1 MKILLLLALTL
12 YSSNAFGILSD
23 SGVFVYEGQVTLK
36 NGIYES
42 ILGSE
47 LVLKVSAGEVELC
60 GRNLFEG
67 NRVGKIGRK
76 WQRWGKYLHQG
87 RVREGT
93 FEDQRLQ
100 VEREYQSSNG
110 KQIQRITLVQK
121 DEGFIYSFKDS
132 QVGGFEVEG
141 KKLDRPNPDL
151 QKLCL

>member
-1 MKILLLLALTL
+1 MMFFLWIVLPVWA
-12 YSSNAFGILSD
+12 SD
-23 SGVFVYEGQVTLK
+23 VFIYEGNVTLK

-47 LVLKVSAGEVELC
+47 IVMKVSDAELELC

-67 NRVGKIGRK
+67 NRVGKISRK

-100 VEREYQSSNG
+100 VEREYQSPNG
-110 KQIQRITLVQK
+110 KELQRITLVQRG
-121 DEGFIYSFKDS
+121 DQFIYSFKDS

-141 KKLDRPNPDL
+141 VRLEKPNPDL
-151 QKLCL
+151 QKLCF

>member
-1 MKILLLLALTL
+1 MMLFLWIVLPVWA
-12 YSSNAFGILSD
+12 SE
-23 SGVFVYEGQVTLK
+23 VFIYEGKVTLK

-47 LVLKVSAGEVELC
+47 IVMKVSDGELELC

-87 RVREGT
+87 RLREGT
-93 FEDQRLQ
+93 YEDQRLQ

-110 KQIQRITLVQK
+110 KELQRITLVQNG
-121 DEGFIYSFKDS
+121 DEFIYSFKDS

-141 KKLDRPNPDL
+141 LRLEKPNPEL
-151 QKLCL
+151 QKLCF

>member
-1 MKILLLLALTL
+1 MMLFLWIVLPVWA
-12 YSSNAFGILSD
+12 SE
-23 SGVFVYEGQVTLK
+23 VFIYEGTVTLK

-47 LVLKVSAGEVELC
+47 IVMKVSDAELELC

-87 RVREGT
+87 RLREGT
-93 FEDQRLQ
+93 YEDQRLQ

-110 KQIQRITLVQK
+110 KELQRITLVQNG
-121 DEGFIYSFKDS
+121 DEFIYSFKDS

-141 KKLDRPNPDL
+141 LRLEKPNPEL
-151 QKLCL
+151 QKLCF